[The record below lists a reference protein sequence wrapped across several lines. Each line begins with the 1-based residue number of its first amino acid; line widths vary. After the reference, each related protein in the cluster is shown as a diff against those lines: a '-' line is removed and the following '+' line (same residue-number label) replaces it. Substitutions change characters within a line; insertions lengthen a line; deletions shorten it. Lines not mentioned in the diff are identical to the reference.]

1 MKKTLVALAAISA
14 VTGAMAQA
22 TLYGNIDQAYQ
33 KSTTTVAGVQ
43 TANTTGIASY
53 QMGGSQIGVK
63 GEEDLGGG
71 MKASFLHE
79 IGVTSDVDAA
89 TQATR
94 QAYVGLS
101 GGFGAVRVGKQ
112 YSNAF
117 GNLISSD
124 PFGATGGTG
133 ALYVAKVLLGNQG
146 TSGDNPLRQ
155 DKAIQYD
162 LPTFVPGLRV
172 GLTKVYGG
180 TDTTNG
186 SVERTGDSSGYGF
199 AYASGPLNIG
209 FTSDSITG
217 QDIAAIASTAASY
230 SIATGAIVTTAAVAG
245 VDAAAGSKTKLTTL
259 AAGYDLG
266 AAKVTFSDAKIMNS
280 GAGVKVTMYAVA
292 VPMGAATLMISQSNG
307 TADALAGDTKLK
319 GQQYGANYALSKRTI
334 AYWHANNN
342 TSTTIANVVTKVK
355 GFGLGVHHS
364 F

>member
-22 TLYGNIDQAYQ
+22 TIYGNIDQAYQ
-33 KSTTTVAGVQ
+33 KSTTTLAGVQ
-43 TANTTGIASY
+43 TNSTAGMASY
-53 QMGGSQIGVK
+53 QMGGSQLGVK

-79 IGVTSDVDAA
+79 IGMTSEADAA

-101 GGFGAVRVGKQ
+101 GGFGAVRIGKQ

-133 ALYVAKVLLGNQG
+133 ALYVGKILVSNGP
-146 TSGDNPLRQ
+146 SGDNPLRQ

-162 LPTFVPGLRV
+162 LPSFAPGLRI
-172 GLTKVYGG
+172 GATKVFAG
-180 TDTTNG
+180 TDTL
-186 SVERTGDSSGYGF
+186 TGTTAKMYDSTGYAI
-199 AYASGPLNIG
+199 AYASGPFNVG
-209 FTSDSITG
+209 FTTDSIKALS
-217 QDIAAIASTAASY
+217 IAAIKS
-230 SIATGAIVTTAAVAG
+230 VAAVAAYGSVAAVAATAG
-245 VDAAAGSKTKLTTL
+245 VDAAASSTTKLTTM
-259 AAGYDLG
+259 AAGYDMG
-266 AAKVTFSDAKIMNS
+266 MAKVTYSDSKIMNA

-292 VPMGAATLMISQSNG
+292 VPMGAATLMASQSTG

-319 GQQYGANYALSKRTI
+319 GAQYGANYALSKRTT
-334 AYWHANNN
+334 AYWHSNNS
-342 TSTTIANVVTKVK
+342 TSTTIANAVTKIK
-355 GFGLGVHHS
+355 GYGLGLMHN